1 MRKIWK
7 SAALCASIGLLT
19 IGLPATVLAEEDP
32 KYSPLSNFRPGNV
45 TDLGLLYAWV
55 GSYYNGTTEIE
66 LTPKIGQTVN
76 DTVCPAHQNRT
87 TTLKWDSLLLITEP
101 GIYNSGSNPVNLWLI
116 LFPPNYSKPDM
127 PWLNFHLPSPLMFP
141 IVSSLPKWWNQQ
153 DQIVSDYL
161 DMTVTKSPNSTF
173 TIAGTLKPKKNPADK
188 NPYWPVHIDMP
199 PCNSTKEYGNW
210 SMQVHQLTRW
220 NTEGWSDFALPN
232 MTAIFDS
239 KTVNLTIDGTY
250 SATPFARIKDSL
262 WSERGSL
269 SNNDQIQGIIQI
281 RLNGVLDAYRSDVLD
296 VNSTAQYPEWL
307 RTVGFGNNTA
317 NIGDSNGGRSVRAA
331 LWSPTLIIPFLVA
344 IMI

>member
-55 GSYYNGTTEIE
+55 GSYVPFSVPLSPVDHQSTRNARRPGVVSNVIVNEPNSYYNGTTEIE

-141 IVSSLPKWWNQQ
+141 IVSSL
-153 DQIVSDYL
+153 
-161 DMTVTKSPNSTF
+161 
-173 TIAGTLKPKKNPADK
+173 
-188 NPYWPVHIDMP
+188 
-199 PCNSTKEYGNW
+199 
-210 SMQVHQLTRW
+210 
-220 NTEGWSDFALPN
+220 
-232 MTAIFDS
+232 
-239 KTVNLTIDGTY
+239 
-250 SATPFARIKDSL
+250 
-262 WSERGSL
+262 
-269 SNNDQIQGIIQI
+269 
-281 RLNGVLDAYRSDVLD
+281 
-296 VNSTAQYPEWL
+296 
-307 RTVGFGNNTA
+307 
-317 NIGDSNGGRSVRAA
+317 
-331 LWSPTLIIPFLVA
+331 
-344 IMI
+344 